1 MKGNFRQRTTLTFSF
16 PFQFSVESL
25 FRHRVPWCHSS
36 LSVWPVIWGCHKAVA
51 SKLHGVEVEISVV
64 KRKGEQLYDDNTNN
78 SSDTDL
84 SMPAEQTNS
93 STSVNSKKLTR
104 NILHHSNSN
113 AVCTSRHNEKLIRS
127 SNSLESQCNDNCNT
141 IIAATASTMP
151 TKAPVMTKPPR
162 KREVE
167 RSDHIQFLITEKTP
181 HRTCAANDAVVREP
195 VDEGDVVT
203 EGTFNTN
210 CAAEKNERKK
220 KLGFS

>member
-1 MKGNFRQRTTLTFSF
+1 MLTFSC
-16 PFQFSVESL
+16 
-25 FRHRVPWCHSS
+25 RHS
-36 LSVWPVIWGCHKAVA
+36 GCHKAVA

-64 KRKGEQLYDDNTNN
+64 KRKGDQLYDDKANN

-84 SMPAEQTNS
+84 SMPADQVYNSTNAS
-93 STSVNSKKLTR
+93 SKKTTR

-127 SNSLESQCNDNCNT
+127 SNSLESQSNDNCNT
-141 IIAATASTMP
+141 IIAPTAPTMP
-151 TKAPVMTKPPR
+151 TKAPVMAKPPR

-181 HRTCAANDAVVREP
+181 HRTCAADDAVVREP

-210 CAAEKNERKK
+210 RAAKEKSDRKK
-220 KLGFS
+220 